1 MVMVSAQGRQRVAG
15 ARSRRRSRQA
25 AGRVRS
31 VRFGLTEEEYEEV
44 GTAAA
49 DAGLAK
55 GAYAAQATLAAAG
68 ACSARRGFSVP
79 AGADR
84 TDPRGRAGP
93 PDRGQLKSGGG
104 EAERHRA
111 ALGGSLAVRGGE
123 PAESGTPGRRGGG
136 GAEASA
142 VIGKVLRGGRPNG
155 LIRYLYGPGKREEHT
170 DPHLVAGWRD
180 PAELE
185 PPLRRDGRRDF
196 RRLNGLLSQPH
207 AALGPQ
213 GFDQP
218 VWHCVVRAAH
228 EDRMLSDEEWGRLA
242 RDVMDR
248 TGLAPRG
255 QDDEAVRWV
264 AVRHADDHIHVVA
277 MLARQDGARPR
288 FWNDFYRVREACQ
301 AAEERHGLRRTAP
314 GDRTAGRRPTRAE
327 SEKARRHGRPEIP
340 RVTLRRAVSAAAA
353 GAASEEDFFAR
364 LRDAGVL
371 VRTRFST
378 RDPGQV
384 TGYAVALADDTA
396 RTGGPVWFG
405 GGKLAADLSL
415 PKLRCRWGDVS
426 AGPRLDDPLTVEER
440 NAIWEHAARA
450 AADARDQIRAAAGDP
465 GAVSDAAWAAS
476 DTLHVAAAAL
486 GSRVVRQAA
495 DSYARAARMPY
506 ARIPRPTPAGN
517 GLRQAARMLS
527 RAALVGHEP
536 TAVQTL
542 LIVRLAALVE
552 AVIELCEAQ
561 QRAAQAAAARRA
573 AEHLHAVGRRLSRRT
588 ETRAAR
594 SARLAAESFPTSPW
608 AAPRASGWHEPART
622 GPHASRGPGAPRPRG
637 PTR

>member
-1 MVMVSAQGRQRVAG
+1 M
-15 ARSRRRSRQA
+15 
-25 AGRVRS
+25 
-31 VRFGLTEEEYEEV
+31 
-44 GTAAA
+44 
-49 DAGLAK
+49 
-55 GAYAAQATLAAAG
+55 
-68 ACSARRGFSVP
+68 
-79 AGADR
+79 
-84 TDPRGRAGP
+84 
-93 PDRGQLKSGGG
+93 
-104 EAERHRA
+104 
-111 ALGGSLAVRGGE
+111 
-123 PAESGTPGRRGGG
+123 
-136 GAEASA
+136 
-142 VIGKVLRGGRPNG
+142 IGKVLRGGRPNG

-170 DPHLVAGWRD
+170 DTHLIAGWRD

-185 PPLRRDGRRDF
+185 PPLRPDGHRDF

-213 GFDQP
+213 GFDRP
-218 VWHCVVRAAH
+218 VWHCAVRAAPG
-228 EDRMLSDEEWGRLA
+228 DRMLSDDEWGQLA

-248 TGLAPRG
+248 TGLAPSG
-255 QDDEAVRWV
+255 QDDDAVRWV
-264 AVRHADDHIHVVA
+264 AVRHADDHIHLVA
-277 MLARQDGARPR
+277 MLARQDGDRPR

-327 SEKARRHGRPEIP
+327 NEKARRHGWPEAP
-340 RVTLRRAVSAAAA
+340 RVTLRRAVSTAAA
-353 GAASEEDFFAR
+353 GAASDEEFFAR

-371 VRTRFST
+371 VRTRRST

-384 TGYAVALADDTA
+384 TGYAVALGGDTA
-396 RTGGPVWFG
+396 KGGGPVWFG

-415 PKLRCRWGDVS
+415 PKLRCRWTGTPS
-426 AGPRLDDPLTVEER
+426 GPRLGDGLTAEER

-450 AADARDQIRAAAGDP
+450 AQEARERIRAAAGDP

-495 DSYARAARMPY
+495 DSYARAARVPY

-527 RAALVGHEP
+527 RAALVSHDP
-536 TAVQTL
+536 TAAQAA
-542 LIVRLAALVE
+542 LIVRLAELVE
-552 AVIELCEAQ
+552 AVIELREAQ

-573 AEHLHAVGRRLSRRT
+573 AEHLHVVGKRFTRRT
-588 ETRAAR
+588 DTRAAR
-594 SARLAAESFPTSPW
+594 SARLAAESFPVPPW
-608 AAPRASGWHEPART
+608 AAPCASGWHEPTRT
-622 GPHASRGPGAPRPRG
+622 SPHASRGPGSPRPRG